1 MSCQIGSPESRFKLQ
16 QTKSWGQGS
25 GRTKVRSS
33 DTKQLVGVANEVNLS
48 INKVGCTALIDTGAT
63 VSTISEDFYDKYLS
77 HIEMYPVQEALKVEC
92 ADGENMPYLGYI
104 CTTIEPNGMP
114 LTTLQ
119 DCLFLIVPRS
129 NYNSRVPVLIGTNII
144 LRLLEVTREE
154 YGARYLQ
161 DADLHTSW
169 YLAFRCMALRDRGLQ
184 RNENRLSILKSAE
197 TDRVIIPPNGCVVI
211 NGYMDRKL
219 PYHQVLAMLQ
229 ATKRSSIPTDLDIT
243 PSLHLYD
250 YDSSYMVPVEISN
263 ITTRTVSISPKAILC
278 ELQPVTVLDTV
289 LPESATTTP
298 DVRQILDQVNISKDV
313 TIEEQNGCKDLISEF
328 SDIFSKSST
337 DIGTTDKVKHRI
349 DLHDD
354 TPFKQK
360 YRRIPPAMVEE
371 VRAHIQ
377 ELIASGVIRPSHSQ
391 FSSNVVLVKKQNC
404 SLRLCIDYRQLNS
417 RTVKDNYALPRI
429 DEILDSLSGN
439 KFFTV
444 LDMKS
449 GYHQIEIEENHKERT
464 AFTVGPLGFYEF
476 NKMSFGLANAPAT
489 YQRLQERCLG
499 DLHLKICFIYL
510 DDLIIFSKTYEEH
523 LDRLK
528 QVFDRIRSYGLKLSQ
543 KKCSF
548 L

>member
-1 MSCQIGSPESRFKLQ
+1 
-16 QTKSWGQGS
+16 
-25 GRTKVRSS
+25 
-33 DTKQLVGVANEVNLS
+33 
-48 INKVGCTALIDTGAT
+48 
-63 VSTISEDFYDKYLS
+63 
-77 HIEMYPVQEALKVEC
+77 MYPVQEALKVEC

-250 YDSSYMVPVEISN
+250 YDSGYMVPVEISN

-391 FSSNVVLVKKQNC
+391 FSSNVVLLKKQEKMSQKGSKYAFLQLSDPTGIFEVTLFSEMLAAAREHLEPGNALLLGVEAEQREDQIRFTC
-404 SLRLCIDYRQLNS
+404 TKIEPLDGALENKIREISIHMDQGAPIHKIKEFLDEKGAGHSMIKLHIRVDSKRIAEVQLPGRWSLSADARNVI
-417 RTVKDNYALPRI
+417 RTQEGVQ
-429 DEILDSLSGN
+429 EILEG
-439 KFFTV
+439 
-444 LDMKS
+444 
-449 GYHQIEIEENHKERT
+449 
-464 AFTVGPLGFYEF
+464 
-476 NKMSFGLANAPAT
+476 
-489 YQRLQERCLG
+489 
-499 DLHLKICFIYL
+499 
-510 DDLIIFSKTYEEH
+510 
-523 LDRLK
+523 
-528 QVFDRIRSYGLKLSQ
+528 
-543 KKCSF
+543 
-548 L
+548 